1 MDHIDSIVVVSCTM
15 RRSNVLLRFIPS
27 VYGFNNVPGSAACLL
42 NDALP
47 SGPAPS
53 MAYATIPAGHRS
65 SDLRQEV
72 CNIGLN
78 RRRDLTLRGDIKVS
92 TTEGPQRL
100 STLLKVAALC
110 HLCVLVRFLLHVYY
124 RFFMFLVQGH
134 VSAIFGLPDLGSVCG
149 NQVASFMESADALK
163 AAGVKKIL
171 CVSVNKT
178 SVVDQWLKERGANT
192 IVQGVADDTGALTRM
207 LGVNVNDPER
217 PQLRCQRYSV

>member
-1 MDHIDSIVVVSCTM
+1 MGHWSERDHIDSIIVVSCTM

-100 STLLKVAALC
+100 STLLKVAALGL
-110 HLCVLVRFLLHVYY
+110 LCVFERF
-124 RFFMFLVQGH
+124 
-134 VSAIFGLPDLGSVCG
+134 
-149 NQVASFMESADALK
+149 
-163 AAGVKKIL
+163 GVTCI
-171 CVSVNKT
+171 S
-178 SVVDQWLKERGANT
+178 Q
-192 IVQGVADDTGALTRM
+192 
-207 LGVNVNDPER
+207 
-217 PQLRCQRYSV
+217 